1 MYAEEQVKVK
11 IVQEAMT
18 KKGGNHQ
25 YAGRW
30 CSYLVKRQLTLNCSQ
45 NNDSQLSLKIK

>member
-18 KKGGNHQ
+18 KKGETISTQADG
-25 YAGRW
+25 AA
-30 CSYLVKRQLTLNCSQ
+30 
-45 NNDSQLSLKIK
+45 I